1 MKIKSDMKWIEVILK
16 IFWNIL
22 KSKNVNILQ
31 LEPPNVEQNIADN
44 SADLTDIGAL
54 AGEVHV
60 EVVLTADRDGF
71 SHGHH

>member
-1 MKIKSDMKWIEVILK
+1 M
-16 IFWNIL
+16 
-22 KSKNVNILQ
+22 KSKNVDIPQ
-31 LEPPNVEQNIADN
+31 LEPPNVEHNIADN